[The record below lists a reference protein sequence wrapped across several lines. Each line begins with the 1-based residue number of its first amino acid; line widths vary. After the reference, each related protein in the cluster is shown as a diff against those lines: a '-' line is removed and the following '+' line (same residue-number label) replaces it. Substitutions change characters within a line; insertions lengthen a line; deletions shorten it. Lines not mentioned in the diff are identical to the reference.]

1 MKKKIIYGITTV
13 LAISLLTGCGAA
25 KLKNGEE
32 LVAKVDN
39 YKISADDLYSE
50 MKGKYAVKTLID
62 NIDHQL
68 LDTTYK
74 TDETETKAIENQIE
88 EIKKTY
94 GSNDQIFE
102 QIIKQVYNV
111 ESVDEL
117 KAMLSLDYKR
127 DLAIKDYVK
136 EKVVTDEEVTTYY
149 DTKVIGDVKA
159 SHILIKPNAK
169 DSDSEETKT
178 KKENEAKKKAEEIIK
193 KLDNGEDFAK
203 LAKKYSD
210 DKGTASKGGNLG
222 YFNMDDDF
230 EENFVS
236 AAAALKKGAYSKEPV
251 KTKYGYEI
259 ILKVDEKD
267 KKKKGQKAGGQTV
280 ACPKDVKA
288 WVNRPED
295 YLWTVD
301 NNIVTVFPVAYQD
314 LYEMIKSTL
323 KVLHAGVTVAELKG
337 KDCIPDHSLAMSTR
351 RCEDC
356 FPVANLTYEQAIAY
370 LRKEAVVLD
379 AGVPRGYVLVAYQD
393 VPLGFVKNIGNRA
406 NNLYPQE
413 WRIRSGYLPENLKM
427 VF

>member
-50 MKGKYAVKTLID
+50 MKEKYAVKTLID

-117 KAMLSLDYKR
+117 KSMLSLDYKR

-159 SHILIKPNAK
+159 SHILIKSNAK

-267 KKKKGQKAGGQTV
+267 KKKKDDLESTIRQTL
-280 ACPKDVKA
+280 ADEKIK
-288 WVNRPED
+288 ED
-295 YLWTVD
+295 S
-301 NNIVTVFPVAYQD
+301 
-314 LYEMIKSTL
+314 STTTYYKRLRDWRESKGL
-323 KVLHAGVTVAELKG
+323 KFEDKELK
-337 KDCIPDHSLAMSTR
+337 KMYDKYMKTLD
-351 RCEDC
+351 
-356 FPVANLTYEQAIAY
+356 
-370 LRKEAVVLD
+370 RKSVV
-379 AGVPRGYVLVAYQD
+379 
-393 VPLGFVKNIGNRA
+393 
-406 NNLYPQE
+406 
-413 WRIRSGYLPENLKM
+413 
-427 VF
+427 

>member
-1 MKKKIIYGITTV
+1 MISMHIGGQYEEKIIYGITTV

-50 MKGKYAVKTLID
+50 MKEKYAVKTLID

-267 KKKKGQKAGGQTV
+267 KKKKDDLESTIRQTL
-280 ACPKDVKA
+280 ADEKIK
-288 WVNRPED
+288 ED
-295 YLWTVD
+295 S
-301 NNIVTVFPVAYQD
+301 
-314 LYEMIKSTL
+314 STTTYYKRLRDWRESKGL
-323 KVLHAGVTVAELKG
+323 KFEDKELK
-337 KDCIPDHSLAMSTR
+337 KMYDKYMKTLTK
-351 RCEDC
+351 ED
-356 FPVANLTYEQAIAY
+356 
-370 LRKEAVVLD
+370 
-379 AGVPRGYVLVAYQD
+379 
-393 VPLGFVKNIGNRA
+393 
-406 NNLYPQE
+406 
-413 WRIRSGYLPENLKM
+413 ENE
-427 VF
+427 

>member
-50 MKGKYAVKTLID
+50 MKEKYAVKTLID

-236 AAAALKKGAYSKEPV
+236 AAVALKKGAYSKEPV

-267 KKKKGQKAGGQTV
+267 KKKKDDLESTIRQTL
-280 ACPKDVKA
+280 ADEKIK
-288 WVNRPED
+288 ED
-295 YLWTVD
+295 S
-301 NNIVTVFPVAYQD
+301 
-314 LYEMIKSTL
+314 STTTYYKRLRDWRESKGL
-323 KVLHAGVTVAELKG
+323 KFEDKELK
-337 KDCIPDHSLAMSTR
+337 KMYDKYMKTLTK
-351 RCEDC
+351 ED
-356 FPVANLTYEQAIAY
+356 
-370 LRKEAVVLD
+370 
-379 AGVPRGYVLVAYQD
+379 
-393 VPLGFVKNIGNRA
+393 
-406 NNLYPQE
+406 
-413 WRIRSGYLPENLKM
+413 ENE
-427 VF
+427 

>member
-50 MKGKYAVKTLID
+50 MKEKYAVKTLID

-267 KKKKGQKAGGQTV
+267 KKKKDDLESTIRQTL
-280 ACPKDVKA
+280 ADEKIK
-288 WVNRPED
+288 ED
-295 YLWTVD
+295 S
-301 NNIVTVFPVAYQD
+301 
-314 LYEMIKSTL
+314 STTTYYKRLRDWRESKGL
-323 KVLHAGVTVAELKG
+323 KFEDKELK
-337 KDCIPDHSLAMSTR
+337 KMYDKYMKTLTK
-351 RCEDC
+351 ED
-356 FPVANLTYEQAIAY
+356 
-370 LRKEAVVLD
+370 
-379 AGVPRGYVLVAYQD
+379 
-393 VPLGFVKNIGNRA
+393 
-406 NNLYPQE
+406 
-413 WRIRSGYLPENLKM
+413 ENE
-427 VF
+427 

>member
-50 MKGKYAVKTLID
+50 MKEKYAVKTLID

-136 EKVVTDEEVTTYY
+136 EKVLTDEEVTTYY

-267 KKKKGQKAGGQTV
+267 KKKKDDLESTIRQTL
-280 ACPKDVKA
+280 ADEKIK
-288 WVNRPED
+288 ED
-295 YLWTVD
+295 S
-301 NNIVTVFPVAYQD
+301 
-314 LYEMIKSTL
+314 STTTYYKRLRDWRESKGL
-323 KVLHAGVTVAELKG
+323 KFEDKELK
-337 KDCIPDHSLAMSTR
+337 KMYDKYMKTLTK
-351 RCEDC
+351 ED
-356 FPVANLTYEQAIAY
+356 
-370 LRKEAVVLD
+370 
-379 AGVPRGYVLVAYQD
+379 
-393 VPLGFVKNIGNRA
+393 
-406 NNLYPQE
+406 
-413 WRIRSGYLPENLKM
+413 ENE
-427 VF
+427 

>member
-50 MKGKYAVKTLID
+50 MKEKYAVKTLID

-222 YFNMDDDF
+222 YFNMNDDF

-267 KKKKGQKAGGQTV
+267 KKKKDDLESTIRQTL
-280 ACPKDVKA
+280 ADEKIK
-288 WVNRPED
+288 ED
-295 YLWTVD
+295 S
-301 NNIVTVFPVAYQD
+301 
-314 LYEMIKSTL
+314 STTTYYKRLRDWRESKGL
-323 KVLHAGVTVAELKG
+323 KFEDKELK
-337 KDCIPDHSLAMSTR
+337 KMYDKYMKTLTK
-351 RCEDC
+351 ED
-356 FPVANLTYEQAIAY
+356 
-370 LRKEAVVLD
+370 
-379 AGVPRGYVLVAYQD
+379 
-393 VPLGFVKNIGNRA
+393 
-406 NNLYPQE
+406 
-413 WRIRSGYLPENLKM
+413 ENE
-427 VF
+427 

>member
-50 MKGKYAVKTLID
+50 MKEKYAVKTLID

-117 KAMLSLDYKR
+117 KSMLSLDYKR

-159 SHILIKPNAK
+159 SHILIKSKAK

-178 KKENEAKKKAEEIIK
+178 KKENEAKQKAEEIIK

-267 KKKKGQKAGGQTV
+267 KKKKDDLESTIRQTL
-280 ACPKDVKA
+280 ADEKIK
-288 WVNRPED
+288 ED
-295 YLWTVD
+295 S
-301 NNIVTVFPVAYQD
+301 
-314 LYEMIKSTL
+314 STTTYYKRLRDWRESKGL
-323 KVLHAGVTVAELKG
+323 KFEDKELK
-337 KDCIPDHSLAMSTR
+337 KMYDKYMKTLTK
-351 RCEDC
+351 ED
-356 FPVANLTYEQAIAY
+356 
-370 LRKEAVVLD
+370 
-379 AGVPRGYVLVAYQD
+379 
-393 VPLGFVKNIGNRA
+393 
-406 NNLYPQE
+406 
-413 WRIRSGYLPENLKM
+413 ENE
-427 VF
+427 

>member
-50 MKGKYAVKTLID
+50 MKEKYAVKTLID

-178 KKENEAKKKAEEIIK
+178 KKENEATKKAEDIIK
-193 KLDNGEDFAK
+193 KLDNGEAFAK

-267 KKKKGQKAGGQTV
+267 KKKKDDLESTIRQTL
-280 ACPKDVKA
+280 ADEKIK
-288 WVNRPED
+288 ED
-295 YLWTVD
+295 S
-301 NNIVTVFPVAYQD
+301 
-314 LYEMIKSTL
+314 STTTYYKRLRDWRESKGL
-323 KVLHAGVTVAELKG
+323 KFEDKELK
-337 KDCIPDHSLAMSTR
+337 KMYDKYMKTLTK
-351 RCEDC
+351 ED
-356 FPVANLTYEQAIAY
+356 
-370 LRKEAVVLD
+370 
-379 AGVPRGYVLVAYQD
+379 
-393 VPLGFVKNIGNRA
+393 
-406 NNLYPQE
+406 
-413 WRIRSGYLPENLKM
+413 ENE
-427 VF
+427 

>member
-50 MKGKYAVKTLID
+50 MKEKYAVKTLID

-236 AAAALKKGAYSKEPV
+236 AAAALKKEAYRKEPV

-267 KKKKGQKAGGQTV
+267 KKKKDDLESTIRQTL
-280 ACPKDVKA
+280 ADEKIK
-288 WVNRPED
+288 ED
-295 YLWTVD
+295 S
-301 NNIVTVFPVAYQD
+301 
-314 LYEMIKSTL
+314 STTTYYKRLRDWRESKGL
-323 KVLHAGVTVAELKG
+323 KFEDKELK
-337 KDCIPDHSLAMSTR
+337 KMYDQYMQPLTQ
-351 RCEDC
+351 ED
-356 FPVANLTYEQAIAY
+356 
-370 LRKEAVVLD
+370 
-379 AGVPRGYVLVAYQD
+379 
-393 VPLGFVKNIGNRA
+393 
-406 NNLYPQE
+406 
-413 WRIRSGYLPENLKM
+413 ENE
-427 VF
+427 

>member
-1 MKKKIIYGITTV
+1 M
-13 LAISLLTGCGAA
+13 AISLLTGCGAA

-50 MKGKYAVKTLID
+50 MKEKYAVKTLID

-267 KKKKGQKAGGQTV
+267 KKKKDDLESTIRQTL
-280 ACPKDVKA
+280 ADEKIK
-288 WVNRPED
+288 ED
-295 YLWTVD
+295 S
-301 NNIVTVFPVAYQD
+301 
-314 LYEMIKSTL
+314 STTTYYKRLRDWRESKGL
-323 KVLHAGVTVAELKG
+323 KFEDKELK
-337 KDCIPDHSLAMSTR
+337 KMYDKYMKTLTK
-351 RCEDC
+351 ED
-356 FPVANLTYEQAIAY
+356 
-370 LRKEAVVLD
+370 
-379 AGVPRGYVLVAYQD
+379 
-393 VPLGFVKNIGNRA
+393 
-406 NNLYPQE
+406 
-413 WRIRSGYLPENLKM
+413 ENE
-427 VF
+427 

>member
-50 MKGKYAVKTLID
+50 MKEKYAVKTLID

-267 KKKKGQKAGGQTV
+267 KKKKDNLESTIRQTL
-280 ACPKDVKA
+280 ADEKIK
-288 WVNRPED
+288 ED
-295 YLWTVD
+295 S
-301 NNIVTVFPVAYQD
+301 
-314 LYEMIKSTL
+314 STTTYYKRLRDWRESKGL
-323 KVLHAGVTVAELKG
+323 KFEDKELK
-337 KDCIPDHSLAMSTR
+337 KMYDKYMKTLTK
-351 RCEDC
+351 ED
-356 FPVANLTYEQAIAY
+356 
-370 LRKEAVVLD
+370 
-379 AGVPRGYVLVAYQD
+379 
-393 VPLGFVKNIGNRA
+393 
-406 NNLYPQE
+406 
-413 WRIRSGYLPENLKM
+413 ENE
-427 VF
+427 

>member
-50 MKGKYAVKTLID
+50 MKEKYAVKTLID

-259 ILKVDEKD
+259 ILKIDEKD
-267 KKKKGQKAGGQTV
+267 KKKKDDLESTIRQTL
-280 ACPKDVKA
+280 ADEKIK
-288 WVNRPED
+288 ED
-295 YLWTVD
+295 S
-301 NNIVTVFPVAYQD
+301 
-314 LYEMIKSTL
+314 STTTYYKRLRDWRESKGL
-323 KVLHAGVTVAELKG
+323 KFEDKELK
-337 KDCIPDHSLAMSTR
+337 KMYDKYMKTLTK
-351 RCEDC
+351 ED
-356 FPVANLTYEQAIAY
+356 
-370 LRKEAVVLD
+370 
-379 AGVPRGYVLVAYQD
+379 
-393 VPLGFVKNIGNRA
+393 
-406 NNLYPQE
+406 
-413 WRIRSGYLPENLKM
+413 ENE
-427 VF
+427 

>member
-50 MKGKYAVKTLID
+50 MKEKYAVKTLID

-267 KKKKGQKAGGQTV
+267 KKKKEDLESTIRQTL
-280 ACPKDVKA
+280 ADEKIK
-288 WVNRPED
+288 ED
-295 YLWTVD
+295 S
-301 NNIVTVFPVAYQD
+301 
-314 LYEMIKSTL
+314 STTTYYKRLRDWRESKGL
-323 KVLHAGVTVAELKG
+323 KFEDKELK
-337 KDCIPDHSLAMSTR
+337 KMYDKYMKTLTK
-351 RCEDC
+351 ED
-356 FPVANLTYEQAIAY
+356 
-370 LRKEAVVLD
+370 
-379 AGVPRGYVLVAYQD
+379 
-393 VPLGFVKNIGNRA
+393 
-406 NNLYPQE
+406 
-413 WRIRSGYLPENLKM
+413 ENE
-427 VF
+427 

>member
-50 MKGKYAVKTLID
+50 MKEKYAVKTLID

-117 KAMLSLDYKR
+117 KSMLSLDYKR

-149 DTKVIGDVKA
+149 DTKVIGNVKA
-159 SHILIKPNAK
+159 SHILIKSNAK

-267 KKKKGQKAGGQTV
+267 KKKKDDLESTIRQTL
-280 ACPKDVKA
+280 ADEKIK
-288 WVNRPED
+288 ED
-295 YLWTVD
+295 S
-301 NNIVTVFPVAYQD
+301 
-314 LYEMIKSTL
+314 STTTYYKRLRDWRESKGL
-323 KVLHAGVTVAELKG
+323 KFEDKELK
-337 KDCIPDHSLAMSTR
+337 KMYDKYMKTLTK
-351 RCEDC
+351 ED
-356 FPVANLTYEQAIAY
+356 
-370 LRKEAVVLD
+370 
-379 AGVPRGYVLVAYQD
+379 
-393 VPLGFVKNIGNRA
+393 
-406 NNLYPQE
+406 
-413 WRIRSGYLPENLKM
+413 ENE
-427 VF
+427 

>member
-50 MKGKYAVKTLID
+50 MKEKYAVKTLID

-117 KAMLSLDYKR
+117 KSMLSLDYKR
-127 DLAIKDYVK
+127 DSAIKDYVK

-159 SHILIKPNAK
+159 SHILIKSNAK

-267 KKKKGQKAGGQTV
+267 KKKKDDLESTIRQTL
-280 ACPKDVKA
+280 ADEKIK
-288 WVNRPED
+288 ED
-295 YLWTVD
+295 S
-301 NNIVTVFPVAYQD
+301 
-314 LYEMIKSTL
+314 ST
-323 KVLHAGVTVAELKG
+323 T
-337 KDCIPDHSLAMSTR
+337 
-351 RCEDC
+351 
-356 FPVANLTYEQAIAY
+356 TYY
-370 LRKEAVVLD
+370 KRLRDWL
-379 AGVPRGYVLVAYQD
+379 
-393 VPLGFVKNIGNRA
+393 
-406 NNLYPQE
+406 
-413 WRIRSGYLPENLKM
+413 
-427 VF
+427 

>member
-1 MKKKIIYGITTV
+1 MKKKTIYGITTV

-39 YKISADDLYSE
+39 YKISADDLYSK
-50 MKGKYAVKTLID
+50 MKEKYAVKTLID

-117 KAMLSLDYKR
+117 KSMLSLDYKR

-159 SHILIKPNAK
+159 SHILIKSNAK

-267 KKKKGQKAGGQTV
+267 KKKKDDLESTIRQTL
-280 ACPKDVKA
+280 ADEKIK
-288 WVNRPED
+288 ED
-295 YLWTVD
+295 S
-301 NNIVTVFPVAYQD
+301 
-314 LYEMIKSTL
+314 STTTYYKRLRDWRESKGL
-323 KVLHAGVTVAELKG
+323 KFEDKELK
-337 KDCIPDHSLAMSTR
+337 KMYDKYMKTLTK
-351 RCEDC
+351 ED
-356 FPVANLTYEQAIAY
+356 
-370 LRKEAVVLD
+370 
-379 AGVPRGYVLVAYQD
+379 
-393 VPLGFVKNIGNRA
+393 
-406 NNLYPQE
+406 
-413 WRIRSGYLPENLKM
+413 ENE
-427 VF
+427 

>member
-50 MKGKYAVKTLID
+50 MKEKYAVKTLID

-74 TDETETKAIENQIE
+74 TNETETKAIENQIE

-267 KKKKGQKAGGQTV
+267 KKKKDDLESTIRQTL
-280 ACPKDVKA
+280 ADEKIK
-288 WVNRPED
+288 ED
-295 YLWTVD
+295 S
-301 NNIVTVFPVAYQD
+301 
-314 LYEMIKSTL
+314 STTTYYKRLRDWRESKGL
-323 KVLHAGVTVAELKG
+323 KFEDKELK
-337 KDCIPDHSLAMSTR
+337 KMYDKYMKTLTK
-351 RCEDC
+351 ED
-356 FPVANLTYEQAIAY
+356 
-370 LRKEAVVLD
+370 
-379 AGVPRGYVLVAYQD
+379 
-393 VPLGFVKNIGNRA
+393 
-406 NNLYPQE
+406 
-413 WRIRSGYLPENLKM
+413 ENE
-427 VF
+427 

>member
-50 MKGKYAVKTLID
+50 MKEKYAVKTLID

-117 KAMLSLDYKR
+117 KSMLSLDYKR

-267 KKKKGQKAGGQTV
+267 KKKKDDLESTIRQTL
-280 ACPKDVKA
+280 ADEKIK
-288 WVNRPED
+288 ED
-295 YLWTVD
+295 S
-301 NNIVTVFPVAYQD
+301 
-314 LYEMIKSTL
+314 STTTYYKRLRDWRESKGL
-323 KVLHAGVTVAELKG
+323 KFEDKELK
-337 KDCIPDHSLAMSTR
+337 KMYDKYMKTLTK
-351 RCEDC
+351 ED
-356 FPVANLTYEQAIAY
+356 
-370 LRKEAVVLD
+370 
-379 AGVPRGYVLVAYQD
+379 
-393 VPLGFVKNIGNRA
+393 
-406 NNLYPQE
+406 
-413 WRIRSGYLPENLKM
+413 ENE
-427 VF
+427 

>member
-50 MKGKYAVKTLID
+50 MKEKYAVKTLID

-117 KAMLSLDYKR
+117 KSMLSLDYKR

-159 SHILIKPNAK
+159 SHILIKSNAK

-236 AAAALKKGAYSKEPV
+236 AAATLKKGAYSKEPV

-267 KKKKGQKAGGQTV
+267 KKKKDDLESTIRQTL
-280 ACPKDVKA
+280 ADEKIK
-288 WVNRPED
+288 ED
-295 YLWTVD
+295 S
-301 NNIVTVFPVAYQD
+301 
-314 LYEMIKSTL
+314 STTTYYKRLRDWRESKGL
-323 KVLHAGVTVAELKG
+323 KFEDKELK
-337 KDCIPDHSLAMSTR
+337 KMYDKYMKTLTK
-351 RCEDC
+351 ED
-356 FPVANLTYEQAIAY
+356 
-370 LRKEAVVLD
+370 
-379 AGVPRGYVLVAYQD
+379 
-393 VPLGFVKNIGNRA
+393 
-406 NNLYPQE
+406 
-413 WRIRSGYLPENLKM
+413 ENE
-427 VF
+427 

>member
-50 MKGKYAVKTLID
+50 MKEKYAVKTLID

-117 KAMLSLDYKR
+117 KSMLSLDYKR
-127 DLAIKDYVK
+127 DSAIKDYVK
-136 EKVVTDEEVTTYY
+136 EKVVTDEEVTTDY

-159 SHILIKPNAK
+159 SHILIKSNAK

-267 KKKKGQKAGGQTV
+267 KKKKDDLESTIRQTL
-280 ACPKDVKA
+280 ADEKIK
-288 WVNRPED
+288 ED
-295 YLWTVD
+295 S
-301 NNIVTVFPVAYQD
+301 
-314 LYEMIKSTL
+314 STTTYYKRLRDWRESKGL
-323 KVLHAGVTVAELKG
+323 KFEDKELK
-337 KDCIPDHSLAMSTR
+337 KMYDKYMKTLTK
-351 RCEDC
+351 ED
-356 FPVANLTYEQAIAY
+356 
-370 LRKEAVVLD
+370 
-379 AGVPRGYVLVAYQD
+379 
-393 VPLGFVKNIGNRA
+393 
-406 NNLYPQE
+406 
-413 WRIRSGYLPENLKM
+413 ENE
-427 VF
+427 

>member
-50 MKGKYAVKTLID
+50 MKEKYAVKTLID

-159 SHILIKPNAK
+159 SHILIKSNAK

-267 KKKKGQKAGGQTV
+267 KKKKDNLESTIRQTL
-280 ACPKDVKA
+280 ADEKIK
-288 WVNRPED
+288 ED
-295 YLWTVD
+295 S
-301 NNIVTVFPVAYQD
+301 
-314 LYEMIKSTL
+314 STTTYYKRLRDWRESKGL
-323 KVLHAGVTVAELKG
+323 KFEDKELK
-337 KDCIPDHSLAMSTR
+337 KMYDKYMKTLTK
-351 RCEDC
+351 ED
-356 FPVANLTYEQAIAY
+356 
-370 LRKEAVVLD
+370 
-379 AGVPRGYVLVAYQD
+379 
-393 VPLGFVKNIGNRA
+393 
-406 NNLYPQE
+406 
-413 WRIRSGYLPENLKM
+413 ENE
-427 VF
+427 

>member
-50 MKGKYAVKTLID
+50 MKEKYAVKTLID

-127 DLAIKDYVK
+127 YLAIKDYVK

-267 KKKKGQKAGGQTV
+267 KKKKDDLESTIRQTL
-280 ACPKDVKA
+280 ADEKIK
-288 WVNRPED
+288 ED
-295 YLWTVD
+295 S
-301 NNIVTVFPVAYQD
+301 
-314 LYEMIKSTL
+314 STTTYYKRLRDWRESKGL
-323 KVLHAGVTVAELKG
+323 KFEDKELK
-337 KDCIPDHSLAMSTR
+337 KMYDKYMKTLTK
-351 RCEDC
+351 ED
-356 FPVANLTYEQAIAY
+356 
-370 LRKEAVVLD
+370 
-379 AGVPRGYVLVAYQD
+379 
-393 VPLGFVKNIGNRA
+393 
-406 NNLYPQE
+406 
-413 WRIRSGYLPENLKM
+413 ENE
-427 VF
+427 

>member
-1 MKKKIIYGITTV
+1 MKKIIIYGITTV

-50 MKGKYAVKTLID
+50 MKEKYAVKTLID

-117 KAMLSLDYKR
+117 KSMLSLDYKR

-267 KKKKGQKAGGQTV
+267 KKKKDDLESTIRQTL
-280 ACPKDVKA
+280 ADEKIK
-288 WVNRPED
+288 ED
-295 YLWTVD
+295 S
-301 NNIVTVFPVAYQD
+301 
-314 LYEMIKSTL
+314 STTTYYKRLRDWRESKGL
-323 KVLHAGVTVAELKG
+323 KFEDKELK
-337 KDCIPDHSLAMSTR
+337 KMYDKYMKTLTK
-351 RCEDC
+351 ED
-356 FPVANLTYEQAIAY
+356 
-370 LRKEAVVLD
+370 
-379 AGVPRGYVLVAYQD
+379 
-393 VPLGFVKNIGNRA
+393 
-406 NNLYPQE
+406 
-413 WRIRSGYLPENLKM
+413 ENE
-427 VF
+427 

>member
-50 MKGKYAVKTLID
+50 MKEKYAVKTLID

-230 EENFVS
+230 EENYVS
-236 AAAALKKGAYSKEPV
+236 AAALKKGAYSKEPE

-267 KKKKGQKAGGQTV
+267 KKKKDDLESTIRQTL
-280 ACPKDVKA
+280 ADEKIK
-288 WVNRPED
+288 ED
-295 YLWTVD
+295 S
-301 NNIVTVFPVAYQD
+301 
-314 LYEMIKSTL
+314 STTTYYKRLRDWRESKGL
-323 KVLHAGVTVAELKG
+323 KFEDKELK
-337 KDCIPDHSLAMSTR
+337 KMYDKYMKTLTK
-351 RCEDC
+351 ED
-356 FPVANLTYEQAIAY
+356 
-370 LRKEAVVLD
+370 
-379 AGVPRGYVLVAYQD
+379 
-393 VPLGFVKNIGNRA
+393 
-406 NNLYPQE
+406 
-413 WRIRSGYLPENLKM
+413 ENE
-427 VF
+427 

>member
-50 MKGKYAVKTLID
+50 MKEKYAVKTLID

-136 EKVVTDEEVTTYY
+136 EKVLTDEEVTTYY

-267 KKKKGQKAGGQTV
+267 KKKKDDLESTIRQTL
-280 ACPKDVKA
+280 ADEKIK
-288 WVNRPED
+288 ED
-295 YLWTVD
+295 SSTTTY
-301 NNIVTVFPVAYQD
+301 YQRLRD
-314 LYEMIKSTL
+314 WRESKGL
-323 KVLHAGVTVAELKG
+323 KFEDKELK
-337 KDCIPDHSLAMSTR
+337 KMYDKYMKTLTK
-351 RCEDC
+351 ED
-356 FPVANLTYEQAIAY
+356 
-370 LRKEAVVLD
+370 
-379 AGVPRGYVLVAYQD
+379 
-393 VPLGFVKNIGNRA
+393 
-406 NNLYPQE
+406 
-413 WRIRSGYLPENLKM
+413 ENE
-427 VF
+427 

>member
-50 MKGKYAVKTLID
+50 MKEKYAVKTLID

-230 EENFVS
+230 EEKFVS

-267 KKKKGQKAGGQTV
+267 KKKKDDLESTIRQTL
-280 ACPKDVKA
+280 ADEKIK
-288 WVNRPED
+288 ED
-295 YLWTVD
+295 S
-301 NNIVTVFPVAYQD
+301 
-314 LYEMIKSTL
+314 STTTYYKRLRDWRESKGL
-323 KVLHAGVTVAELKG
+323 KFEDKELK
-337 KDCIPDHSLAMSTR
+337 KMYDKYMKTLTK
-351 RCEDC
+351 ED
-356 FPVANLTYEQAIAY
+356 
-370 LRKEAVVLD
+370 
-379 AGVPRGYVLVAYQD
+379 
-393 VPLGFVKNIGNRA
+393 
-406 NNLYPQE
+406 
-413 WRIRSGYLPENLKM
+413 ENE
-427 VF
+427 

>member
-50 MKGKYAVKTLID
+50 MKEKYAVKTLID

-94 GSNDQIFE
+94 GSTDQIFE

-267 KKKKGQKAGGQTV
+267 KKKKDDLESTIRQTL
-280 ACPKDVKA
+280 ADEKIK
-288 WVNRPED
+288 ED
-295 YLWTVD
+295 S
-301 NNIVTVFPVAYQD
+301 
-314 LYEMIKSTL
+314 STTTYYKRLRDWRESKGL
-323 KVLHAGVTVAELKG
+323 KFEDKELK
-337 KDCIPDHSLAMSTR
+337 KMYDKYMKTLTK
-351 RCEDC
+351 ED
-356 FPVANLTYEQAIAY
+356 
-370 LRKEAVVLD
+370 
-379 AGVPRGYVLVAYQD
+379 
-393 VPLGFVKNIGNRA
+393 
-406 NNLYPQE
+406 
-413 WRIRSGYLPENLKM
+413 ENE
-427 VF
+427 

>member
-50 MKGKYAVKTLID
+50 MKEKYAVKTLID

-267 KKKKGQKAGGQTV
+267 KKKKDDLESTIRQTL
-280 ACPKDVKA
+280 ADEKIK
-288 WVNRPED
+288 ED
-295 YLWTVD
+295 S
-301 NNIVTVFPVAYQD
+301 
-314 LYEMIKSTL
+314 STTTYYKRLRDWRESKGL
-323 KVLHAGVTVAELKG
+323 KFEDKELK
-337 KDCIPDHSLAMSTR
+337 KMYDKYMKT
-351 RCEDC
+351 
-356 FPVANLTYEQAIAY
+356 
-370 LRKEAVVLD
+370 LRKED
-379 AGVPRGYVLVAYQD
+379 
-393 VPLGFVKNIGNRA
+393 
-406 NNLYPQE
+406 
-413 WRIRSGYLPENLKM
+413 ENE
-427 VF
+427 

>member
-259 ILKVDEKD
+259 ILKIDEKD
-267 KKKKGQKAGGQTV
+267 KKKKDDLESTIRQTL
-280 ACPKDVKA
+280 ADEKIK
-288 WVNRPED
+288 ED
-295 YLWTVD
+295 S
-301 NNIVTVFPVAYQD
+301 
-314 LYEMIKSTL
+314 STTTYYKRLRDWRESKGL
-323 KVLHAGVTVAELKG
+323 KFEDKELK
-337 KDCIPDHSLAMSTR
+337 KMYDKYMKTLTK
-351 RCEDC
+351 ED
-356 FPVANLTYEQAIAY
+356 
-370 LRKEAVVLD
+370 
-379 AGVPRGYVLVAYQD
+379 
-393 VPLGFVKNIGNRA
+393 
-406 NNLYPQE
+406 
-413 WRIRSGYLPENLKM
+413 ENE
-427 VF
+427 

>member
-13 LAISLLTGCGAA
+13 LAISLLTGCGAT

-50 MKGKYAVKTLID
+50 MKEKYAVKTLID

-102 QIIKQVYNV
+102 KIIKHVYNV

-267 KKKKGQKAGGQTV
+267 KKKKDDLESTIRQTL
-280 ACPKDVKA
+280 ADEKIK
-288 WVNRPED
+288 ED
-295 YLWTVD
+295 S
-301 NNIVTVFPVAYQD
+301 
-314 LYEMIKSTL
+314 STTTYYKRLRDWRESKGL
-323 KVLHAGVTVAELKG
+323 KFEDKELK
-337 KDCIPDHSLAMSTR
+337 KMYDKYMKTLTK
-351 RCEDC
+351 ED
-356 FPVANLTYEQAIAY
+356 
-370 LRKEAVVLD
+370 
-379 AGVPRGYVLVAYQD
+379 
-393 VPLGFVKNIGNRA
+393 
-406 NNLYPQE
+406 
-413 WRIRSGYLPENLKM
+413 ENE
-427 VF
+427 

>member
-32 LVAKVDN
+32 LVAKVNN

-50 MKGKYAVKTLID
+50 MKEKYAVKTLID

-117 KAMLSLDYKR
+117 KSMLSLDYKR

-159 SHILIKPNAK
+159 SHILIKSNAK

-267 KKKKGQKAGGQTV
+267 KKKKDDLESTIRQTL
-280 ACPKDVKA
+280 ADEKIK
-288 WVNRPED
+288 ED
-295 YLWTVD
+295 SSTTTYYKRLRDWRESKGLKFED
-301 NNIVTVFPVAYQD
+301 K
-314 LYEMIKSTL
+314 EIKKMYDKYMKTL
-323 KVLHAGVTVAELKG
+323 TK
-337 KDCIPDHSLAMSTR
+337 
-351 RCEDC
+351 ED
-356 FPVANLTYEQAIAY
+356 
-370 LRKEAVVLD
+370 
-379 AGVPRGYVLVAYQD
+379 
-393 VPLGFVKNIGNRA
+393 
-406 NNLYPQE
+406 
-413 WRIRSGYLPENLKM
+413 ENE
-427 VF
+427 

>member
-50 MKGKYAVKTLID
+50 MKEKYAVKTLID

-203 LAKKYSD
+203 LAKKYSG

-267 KKKKGQKAGGQTV
+267 KKKKDDLESTIRQTL
-280 ACPKDVKA
+280 ADEKIK
-288 WVNRPED
+288 ED
-295 YLWTVD
+295 S
-301 NNIVTVFPVAYQD
+301 
-314 LYEMIKSTL
+314 STTTYYKRLRDWRESKGL
-323 KVLHAGVTVAELKG
+323 KFEDKELK
-337 KDCIPDHSLAMSTR
+337 KMYDKYMKTLTK
-351 RCEDC
+351 ED
-356 FPVANLTYEQAIAY
+356 
-370 LRKEAVVLD
+370 
-379 AGVPRGYVLVAYQD
+379 
-393 VPLGFVKNIGNRA
+393 
-406 NNLYPQE
+406 
-413 WRIRSGYLPENLKM
+413 ENE
-427 VF
+427 